1 MYSHAWISSTAS
13 MTISRKAVFFY
24 TDFSRVNASHLSLSK
39 FAQLRRVLLKLG
51 IFLATILFVFCLASR
66 VVRQIIVR
74 HFFMYI

>member
-1 MYSHAWISSTAS
+1 M
-13 MTISRKAVFFY
+13 FFY
-24 TDFSRVNASHLSLSK
+24 TDFSRVNVSHLSLSK

-51 IFLATILFVFCLASR
+51 IFLATILIVFCLASR